1 MRHVAALVVGLAVLA
16 LGAGDAIARER
27 KQVREPATQLVALP
41 DVSTPTLVAGL
52 AKPPIGWVDFCK
64 DNPVDCDVA
73 TVDATAL
80 RMDRQVW
87 TLITRINREVNAA
100 VEQVEDIDHFG
111 MLEKWAYPDDGKGDC
126 EDIVLEKRRRL
137 IQAGVPRSALLITV
151 VRDEQGDGHAILT
164 LRTDRGDYVL
174 DNKTSRIRPWQAT
187 AYGFVKRQ
195 SQQHPDIWVTLDGSA
210 SPVVTAKH

>member
-210 SPVVTAKH
+210 SPAVTAKH

>member
-1 MRHVAALVVGLAVLA
+1 MRHAAALVVGLAVLA
-16 LGAGDAIARER
+16 LGAGDAMARER
-27 KQVREPATQLVALP
+27 KQVREPVTQLVALP

-80 RMDRQVW
+80 RMDRQIW
-87 TLITRINREVNAA
+87 TLISRINREVNAA

-210 SPVVTAKH
+210 SPAVTAKH

>member
-16 LGAGDAIARER
+16 LGAGDAMARER

-73 TVDATAL
+73 TVDASAL